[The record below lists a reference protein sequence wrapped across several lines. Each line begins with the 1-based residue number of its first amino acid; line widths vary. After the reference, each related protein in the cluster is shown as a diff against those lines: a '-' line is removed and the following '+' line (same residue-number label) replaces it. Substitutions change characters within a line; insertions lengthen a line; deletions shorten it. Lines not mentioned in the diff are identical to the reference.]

1 METHWHSLTADQAVS
16 KLGTSIV
23 EGLNSEEVQKR
34 REKYGF
40 NEIVLEE
47 GTSPIILFLSQFKDA
62 LVIILL
68 AAVVI
73 SAILGLLQRGE
84 ESTEYFIDAI
94 AISVIVILNAI
105 LGFIQEYRAEKA
117 VKALKRMTSP
127 QAVVLR
133 NKSWER
139 IPSRELVPGDIVKI
153 EMGDKIPADGRLI
166 SSYSL
171 RVDES
176 SLTGES
182 MAVNKNFS
190 SVFSEATPLA
200 DRKNMV
206 YMGTTVVGGGG
217 IFVVTATGLSTEF
230 GKIARYISEQKQ
242 EDTPL
247 QRQLSDFGQKLG
259 IGILIISAIIF
270 VFGYLLLKTN
280 IEELFIASVGLAVA
294 AIPEGLPAVVTLA
307 LAIGVQRM
315 ASRNALVKRLP
326 AVETLGSCDTICTD
340 KTGTLTENAMTVRK
354 IVLLDNINKDNG
366 KWEFAEYDLSG
377 GAKDLEGELQLNG
390 VKIEKPPHTLDIL
403 LRAGVVCNNAILQI
417 DQEYSNKKI
426 KTMLGDPTEISLLI
440 AAEKLQ
446 YSVQNIVQE
455 YERVAEIPF
464 DSKRKR
470 MTVIVK
476 NSLTNPKVTDTKEK
490 IFYVFTKGAPEVLLG
505 KSTEDKFFCSH
516 YMDVS
521 GNVIEM
527 TELVRQKLLENF
539 ENFASR
545 GYRLLAIAYKPLKS
559 EEQLV
564 QKFSLT
570 NDETLIPFFESE
582 LIFLGFVAII
592 DPPRKEVPIAIA
604 KCKSAGIRILMIT
617 GDHKSTAVTIGK
629 QIGLVNSESPTN
641 EVAVEGAELKNVD
654 DERFIDMVRTKNIF
668 ARVTPEHKLHIV
680 TALKSEGHI
689 VAMTGDGV
697 NDAPALKKADIG
709 VAMGITGTDVARE
722 SADMIL
728 ADDNFATIVNAIEEG
743 RKIYDNMKKFIV
755 YLLACNS
762 GEVLTMLIGIFLGLG
777 LPLLAIQLLWINLV
791 TDGLPALALG
801 VDPPEHDMM
810 KRKPRDPKESL
821 LPARTLIYIAFVGL
835 FTAMATIIAYWLS
848 LGMPAPFSTVSE
860 HKLAEARGVAFT
872 TLVLLQMTIALT
884 IRTKDTSLFSKELVK
899 NKYLVGAVVLSVI
912 LHLIVLYFPFTRFIF
927 RIDPI
932 TLMDWVII
940 LAFVIIFFVITEV
953 YKWGIRRGYLK
964 PLSA

>member
-1 METHWHSLTADQAVS
+1 M
-16 KLGTSIV
+16 
-23 EGLNSEEVQKR
+23 
-34 REKYGF
+34 
-40 NEIVLEE
+40 
-47 GTSPIILFLSQFKDA
+47 
-62 LVIILL
+62 
-68 AAVVI
+68 
-73 SAILGLLQRGE
+73 LQRGE